1 MALIVRGRFCVLTT
15 DAQMARRQKSS
26 CARHLCAW
34 NFADDQQRASWLEWI
49 GADSSSLAFETM
61 IDATLDALADHLEAH
76 VDCDGLLKLAR

>member
-1 MALIVRGRFCVLTT
+1 VRGIYV
-15 DAQMARRQKSS
+15 
-26 CARHLCAW
+26 HGI
-34 NFADDQQRASWLEWI
+34 FADDQQRASWLEWI